1 MRNYTNFRVIEGT
14 YANVVNEFD
23 TLDAALAYIEEEYD
37 ADNAVEQLVQ
47 IDASNPEEE
56 IEETFNELEIYD
68 MLTEQ

>member
-1 MRNYTNFRVIEGT
+1 MRNYTNFKVTEGT
-14 YANVVNEFD
+14 YTNVVNEFD
-23 TLDAALAYIEEEYD
+23 TLNAALAYIEEEYG

-56 IEETFNELEIYD
+56 VEETFSYLEIYD

>member
-1 MRNYTNFRVIEGT
+1 MRNYTKFRVIEGT

-23 TLDAALAYIEEEYD
+23 TFDAALAYIEEEYG
-37 ADNAVEQLVQ
+37 ADNAVEHLVQ
-47 IDASNPEEE
+47 INASNPEEE

>member
-23 TLDAALAYIEEEYD
+23 TLDAALAYIEEEYG

-56 IEETFNELEIYD
+56 IEEAFNELEIYD

>member
-1 MRNYTNFRVIEGT
+1 MRNYTNFKVIEGT

-23 TLDAALAYIEEEYD
+23 TLDAALTYIEEEYG

-47 IDASNPEEE
+47 IDASNPKEE

>member
-1 MRNYTNFRVIEGT
+1 MRNYTNFKVIEGT

-23 TLDAALAYIEEEYD
+23 TLDAALAYIEEEYG

-47 IDASNPEEE
+47 ISASNPEEK

-68 MLTEQ
+68 MLAEQ

>member
-1 MRNYTNFRVIEGT
+1 MRNYTNFKVIEGT
-14 YANVVNEFD
+14 YTNVVKEFD
-23 TLDAALAYIEEEYD
+23 TFDAALAYIEKEYG

-56 IEETFNELEIYD
+56 IAETFNELEIYD

>member
-1 MRNYTNFRVIEGT
+1 MRNYTNFKVTEGT

-23 TLDAALAYIEEEYD
+23 ALDAALAYIEEEYG

>member
-23 TLDAALAYIEEEYD
+23 TLDAALAYIEEEYG

>member
-1 MRNYTNFRVIEGT
+1 MKDYTNFKVTEGT
-14 YANVVNEFD
+14 YANVVAEFD
-23 TLDAALAYIEEEYD
+23 TLDAALAYIEVEYG

>member
-1 MRNYTNFRVIEGT
+1 MRNYTKFSVTEGT

-23 TLDAALAYIEEEYD
+23 TFDAALAYIEEEYG

-47 IDASNPEEE
+47 INASNSEEE

>member
-1 MRNYTNFRVIEGT
+1 MKDYTNFKVIEGT
-14 YANVVNEFD
+14 YANVVAEFD
-23 TLDAALAYIEEEYD
+23 TLDAALAYIEAEYG

-56 IEETFNELEIYD
+56 VEETFGYLEIYD

>member
-23 TLDAALAYIEEEYD
+23 TFDAALAYIEEEYG

-47 IDASNPEEE
+47 INASNSEEE